1 MKISY
6 LSQSSLPSTAANSVH
21 VMKMCQAM
29 KRAGHEVTLYAF
41 RGEGEWTTIFDLY
54 DIKTSFP
61 IISWRVYLIPGRSI
75 VLAGLTFCHILFMS
89 RPRPDLLY
97 ARSLFSLFFCSFLK
111 IPFIYEAHA
120 APRTKIHKIIEK
132 YLFAKIS
139 FKKLI
144 CISKALSDYYLCN
157 KYNLCEDNTIV
168 AHDGADLNQRLDH
181 GPNLIQKGDRGN
193 AQIGYAGSLYAG
205 KGIDLIV
212 RIAARLPEC
221 NFHIIGGTKYQID
234 EFNHSHDIPSNI
246 FFYGHVPHADV
257 LGYLAT
263 MNILLAPY
271 QKKVLGAAG
280 NMDIANWMSPL
291 KIFEYM
297 SVEKP
302 IICSKIPVLSEILVN
317 DINCIICEADD
328 VHEWVE
334 AIKRLTSDSEY
345 SAKLANQAR
354 NDLSECYTWDKRVE
368 LVLKNTMCKYCS

>member
-97 ARSLFSLFFCSFLK
+97 ARGLFSLFFCSILK

-132 YLFAKIS
+132 YLFSKGT

-144 CISKALSDYYLCN
+144 CISKALSDYYLCDKN
-157 KYNLCEDNTIV
+157 NLCVDNTIV
-168 AHDGADLNQRLDH
+168 AHDGADLIQRMDH
-181 GPNLIQKGDRGN
+181 STNLSQKGDRRN
-193 AQIGYAGSLYAG
+193 AQIGYAGGLYVG

-212 RIAARLPEC
+212 QVAARLPEC
-221 NFHIIGGTKYQID
+221 NFHIIGGDKYQID
-234 EFNHSHDIPSNI
+234 EFNLSHDMPSNI
-246 FFYGHVPHADV
+246 YFYGHVPHAEV
-257 LGYLAT
+257 IGYLAT

-297 SVEKP
+297 SVGKP

-317 DINCIICEADD
+317 DINCIMCEADD

-334 AIKRLTSDSEY
+334 AIKRLISDSKF
-345 SAKLANQAR
+345 STKLANQAK
-354 NDLSECYTWDKRVE
+354 NDLVEKYTWDKRVE
-368 LVLKNTMCKYCS
+368 LILNKTA